1 MINRWKVM
9 YSSCTPVP
17 VHDEYSDSSKGFYKY
32 IDLDGKN
39 ADGAYIYP
47 REKFESRLRPDYEPK
62 DDSGNIIY
70 NQNYPLYNFCIGFYY
85 N

>member
-1 MINRWKVM
+1 MCIR
-9 YSSCTPVP
+9 
-17 VHDEYSDSSKGFYKY
+17 DSYKY

-70 NQNYPLYNFCIGFYY
+70 NLSLIHICLSSFNTLSHNSYY
-85 N
+85 ILNWLITTRNLSYYS